1 MLFLNVI
8 SCRTLFLST
17 LERNYDL
24 EERSDQLP
32 SAIVL
37 LNRDHSS
44 LPALEG
50 LRVGRTSVA
59 VATTRLALSLP
70 ASYSARKASAYFNT
84 GRVAFRDR
92 GQSSHGAQGDAGAG
106 WTTRGPLR
114 SSE

>member
-8 SCRTLFLST
+8 FCRTLFLST
-17 LERNYDL
+17 LERDYDH

-37 LNRDHSS
+37 LNRDHSW

-59 VATTRLALSLP
+59 VVTTGLALSLP
-70 ASYSARKASAYFNT
+70 ASYSARKASACSNT
-84 GRVAFRDR
+84 VRVAFRDR
-92 GQSSHGAQGDAGAG
+92 GHSSHGAQGDAEAG
-106 WTTRGPLR
+106 
-114 SSE
+114 